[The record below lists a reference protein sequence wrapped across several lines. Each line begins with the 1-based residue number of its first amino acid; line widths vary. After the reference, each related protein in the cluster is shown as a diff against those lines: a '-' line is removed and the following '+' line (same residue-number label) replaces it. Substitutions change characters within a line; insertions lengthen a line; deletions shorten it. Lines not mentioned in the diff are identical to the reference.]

1 MKKFFFI
8 LIFLFFNNFAN
19 SNALDVKEVNYYK
32 DKNAWL
38 VNDENL
44 PIVAIKF
51 AFKAGSGIDLKGKK
65 GTANLTA
72 SLLDEGAGNYSAKEF
87 KKVLADNSITLN
99 FSVSHDNFY
108 IDLYTLKENLDLSF
122 QLLDLAL
129 TKPTFKLEEVNRI
142 KGNIKLILEE
152 SYKDPDEI
160 ASRIFR
166 EVLFEDHP
174 YKYNT
179 LGVLEDIDKIDKED
193 LTNFLENNLKIENLY
208 IAASGDINETELK
221 KYLKKYFKKFDKK
234 NKITSNIPIHKKKIE
249 PKIFLHKKDLKQ
261 SSIIFAGEGI
271 SRNDPYFYSA
281 YVMNYILGGGGF
293 FSKLTTEIREKRG
306 LVYSVYS
313 YLYRYDKY
321 NFFFG
326 GAETSNENVDKV
338 IKIIKEEIMKV
349 KKEGVSE
356 EELKN
361 AKNYLINSYVLRFDS
376 NKKVASILLNTQ
388 MDGLSTDFFEKRN
401 DYINSVSLKDIK
413 KIASKILD
421 ENQIFFLVIG
431 APSNLKNISKI

>member
-8 LIFLFFNNFAN
+8 LVFFVLHNF
-19 SNALDVKEVNYYK
+19 SDLNALDVKEVNYYK
-32 DKNAWL
+32 DKKAWF
-38 VNDENL
+38 VNDNNL

-51 AFKAGSGIDLKGKK
+51 AFKAGSGIDFKGKK
-65 GTANLTA
+65 VTANLTA
-72 SLLDEGAGNYSAKEF
+72 SLFDEGAGNYSAKEF

-129 TKPTFKLEEVNRI
+129 TKPIFKLEEVNRI

-160 ASRIFR
+160 ATRLFR
-166 EVLFEDHP
+166 EILFEGHP
-174 YKYNT
+174 YEYDT
-179 LGVLEDIDKIDKED
+179 LGVLEDIDKINKED
-193 LTNFLENNLKIENLY
+193 LVNFLANNLRLDNLY
-208 IAASGDINETELK
+208 IAASGDINEFELK
-221 KYLKKYFKKFDKK
+221 KYLKKYFQKFDRK
-234 NKITSNIPIHKKKIE
+234 NQITFDIPIHKKKIE
-249 PKIFLHKKDLKQ
+249 PKVFLHKKDLRQ
-261 SSIIFAGEGI
+261 SSIIFAGKGI
-271 SRNDPYFYSA
+271 ARDDPYFYPA

-321 NFFFG
+321 NFFSG
-326 GAETSNENVDKV
+326 GAQTSNENVVKV
-338 IKIIKEEIMKV
+338 IKIIKGELIKV
-349 KKEGVSE
+349 KKKGVTE

-361 AKNYLINSYVLRFDS
+361 AKNYLINSYVLRLDS
-376 NKKVASILLNTQ
+376 NTKVASILLNTQ
-388 MDGLSTDFFEKRN
+388 MDGLNIDFFEKRN
-401 DYINSVSLKDIK
+401 DYINSVSQEDIK
-413 KIASKILD
+413 KIANRILD

-431 APSNLKNISKI
+431 NPSNLKNINKI

>member
-1 MKKFFFI
+1 M
-8 LIFLFFNNFAN
+8 
-19 SNALDVKEVNYYK
+19 
-32 DKNAWL
+32 
-38 VNDENL
+38 
-44 PIVAIKF
+44 
-51 AFKAGSGIDLKGKK
+51 
-65 GTANLTA
+65 
-72 SLLDEGAGNYSAKEF
+72 
-87 KKVLADNSITLN
+87 
-99 FSVSHDNFY
+99 
-108 IDLYTLKENLDLSF
+108 
-122 QLLDLAL
+122 
-129 TKPTFKLEEVNRI
+129 
-142 KGNIKLILEE
+142 
-152 SYKDPDEI
+152 
-160 ASRIFR
+160 
-166 EVLFEDHP
+166 
-174 YKYNT
+174 
-179 LGVLEDIDKIDKED
+179 
-193 LTNFLENNLKIENLY
+193 
-208 IAASGDINETELK
+208 
-221 KYLKKYFKKFDKK
+221 
-234 NKITSNIPIHKKKIE
+234 
-249 PKIFLHKKDLKQ
+249 
-261 SSIIFAGEGI
+261 FAGEGI
-271 SRNDPYFYSA
+271 SRNDPYFYPA

-321 NFFFG
+321 NFFSG

-361 AKNYLINSYVLRFDS
+361 AKNYLINSYVLRLDS

-431 APSNLKNISKI
+431 NPADLKNVNKI

>member
-1 MKKFFFI
+1 M
-8 LIFLFFNNFAN
+8 
-19 SNALDVKEVNYYK
+19 Y
-32 DKNAWL
+32 
-38 VNDENL
+38 
-44 PIVAIKF
+44 
-51 AFKAGSGIDLKGKK
+51 
-65 GTANLTA
+65 
-72 SLLDEGAGNYSAKEF
+72 
-87 KKVLADNSITLN
+87 
-99 FSVSHDNFY
+99 
-108 IDLYTLKENLDLSF
+108 
-122 QLLDLAL
+122 
-129 TKPTFKLEEVNRI
+129 
-142 KGNIKLILEE
+142 
-152 SYKDPDEI
+152 
-160 ASRIFR
+160 
-166 EVLFEDHP
+166 
-174 YKYNT
+174 
-179 LGVLEDIDKIDKED
+179 
-193 LTNFLENNLKIENLY
+193 
-208 IAASGDINETELK
+208 
-221 KYLKKYFKKFDKK
+221 
-234 NKITSNIPIHKKKIE
+234 KKKIE
-249 PKIFLHKKDLKQ
+249 PKIYLHKKDLKQ

-271 SRNDPYFYSA
+271 SKNDPYFYSA

-321 NFFFG
+321 NFFSG

-361 AKNYLINSYVLRFDS
+361 AKNYLINSYVLRLDS

-431 APSNLKNISKI
+431 EPSNLKNISKI

>member
-8 LIFLFFNNFAN
+8 LVFFVLHNF
-19 SNALDVKEVNYYK
+19 SGLNALDVKEVNYYK
-32 DKNAWL
+32 DKKAWL
-38 VNDENL
+38 VNNNNL

-51 AFKAGSGIDLKGKK
+51 AFKAGSGIDFKGKK

-129 TKPTFKLEEVNRI
+129 TKPIFKLEEVNRI

-166 EVLFEDHP
+166 EVLFEGHP
-174 YKYNT
+174 YKYDT
-179 LGVLEDIDKIDKED
+179 LGVLEDIDKIEKQD
-193 LTNFLENNLKIENLY
+193 LELFLKTNLRLDNFY
-208 IAASGDINETELK
+208 VAASGDINETELK

-249 PKIFLHKKDLKQ
+249 PKIYLHKKDLRQ
-261 SSIIFAGEGI
+261 STIMFAGEGI
-271 SRNDPYFYSA
+271 SRNDPYFYPA

-321 NFFFG
+321 NFFSG

-361 AKNYLINSYVLRFDS
+361 AKNYLINSYVLRLDS

-388 MDGLSTDFFEKRN
+388 MDGLNTDFFEKRN

-431 APSNLKNISKI
+431 EPSNLKNISKI

>member
-1 MKKFFFI
+1 MQKCINFFGSPQKKNR
-8 LIFLFFNNFAN
+8 L
-19 SNALDVKEVNYYK
+19 
-32 DKNAWL
+32 
-38 VNDENL
+38 
-44 PIVAIKF
+44 
-51 AFKAGSGIDLKGKK
+51 
-65 GTANLTA
+65 
-72 SLLDEGAGNYSAKEF
+72 GAPS
-87 KKVLADNSITLN
+87 
-99 FSVSHDNFY
+99 
-108 IDLYTLKENLDLSF
+108 
-122 QLLDLAL
+122 Q
-129 TKPTFKLEEVNRI
+129 
-142 KGNIKLILEE
+142 
-152 SYKDPDEI
+152 
-160 ASRIFR
+160 
-166 EVLFEDHP
+166 
-174 YKYNT
+174 
-179 LGVLEDIDKIDKED
+179 
-193 LTNFLENNLKIENLY
+193 NFLTY
-208 IAASGDINETELK
+208 S
-221 KYLKKYFKKFDKK
+221 
-234 NKITSNIPIHKKKIE
+234 KKKRIE

-321 NFFFG
+321 NFFSG

-338 IKIIKEEIMKV
+338 IKIIKKEIMKV

-376 NKKVASILLNTQ
+376 NKKVASILLNTK

-431 APSNLKNISKI
+431 NPSNLKNISKI